1 MLELKLEDVCT
12 KIVDCEHRTA
22 PVVDSTEEV
31 GYPSIRTMNIG
42 FGRLLLDRVNRVS
55 EQVYREW
62 TKRTIPE
69 SGDLIL
75 AREAPIGN
83 VAIIPE
89 NMQVCLGQRTVLIR
103 PDKQLIEPAY
113 LMYLLLSNAMQKRIK
128 TLSGGGTVHHL
139 NVDDIKSLPL
149 PELVSLV
156 KQRKIVD
163 ILGTWDAAIG
173 TVERFIAALQV
184 RKRGLMLQLLI
195 PRDGT
200 GQPLVRFPQFQDKWK
215 IQRLDCVFDRVTRKN
230 AAGNDNVLTASGQ
243 YGLVSQIEYFN
254 RSVAG
259 ASLDNYYLIERGEF
273 AYNRS
278 SSDGYPYG
286 AIKQLEKYDAGVL
299 STLYI
304 CFRLTNEAADPT
316 FYKHFF
322 EAGGLDRGIYSIAQ
336 EGARNHGLLNVGISD
351 FFSLDIPLPL
361 LHEQKYLADLFK
373 TQDRLIGVA
382 TSYRNHLQQQ
392 KQGLMQR
399 LLTGQVRVR
408 VDEE

>member
-1 MLELKLEDVCT
+1 M
-12 KIVDCEHRTA
+12 R
-22 PVVDSTEEV
+22 
-31 GYPSIRTMNIG
+31 
-42 FGRLLLDRVNRVS
+42 
-55 EQVYREW
+55 
-62 TKRTIPE
+62 
-69 SGDLIL
+69 
-75 AREAPIGN
+75 
-83 VAIIPE
+83 
-89 NMQVCLGQRTVLIR
+89 VCLGQRTVLIR

-173 TVERFIAALQV
+173 TVERFITTLQA
-184 RKRGLMLQLLI
+184 RKRILMHQLLI
-195 PRDGT
+195 PREDT
-200 GQPLVRFPQFQDKWK
+200 GQPAARFPQFQDEWK
-215 IQRLDCVFDRVTRKN
+215 IEGLDRVFDRVTRKN
-230 AAGNDNVLTASGQ
+230 AAGNSNVLTASGQ

-254 RSVAG
+254 RSVASS
-259 ASLDNYYLIERGEF
+259 SLEDYYLIERGEF

-286 AIKQLEKYDAGVL
+286 AIKQLKKYDAGVL

-304 CFRLTNEAADPT
+304 CFRLSNEAGDAT

-351 FFSLDIPLPL
+351 FFSLDVPLPSL
-361 LHEQKYLADLFK
+361 QEQTFLADLFEI
-373 TQDRLIGVA
+373 QDRLIGVA
-382 TSYRNHLQQQ
+382 ASYRSHLQQQ

-399 LLTGQVRVR
+399 LLTGQVRVQ
-408 VDEE
+408 VGEEQE